1 MGLIGKLVGT
11 AVVVGTIG
19 AGAYFFRDYAGNSPA
34 VQRYLGN
41 TKTAEMLDDA
51 QRQLGSEVYDS
62 TADAVKDITERLG
75 EWRSDV
81 GESWQDYRENAAE
94 ARQVQE
100 ERP

>member
-19 AGAYFFRDYAGNSPA
+19 AGAYFFRDYAANSPA
-34 VQRYLGN
+34 IQRYLGN

-62 TADAVKDITERLG
+62 TTDAVKDITERLG

-81 GESWQDYRENAAE
+81 GESWQDYRESATE